1 MTFWLQPSTQH
12 NTQRSFPAL
21 VVTIKDMHFLLNL
34 SHKVASTGRF
44 QTFCIRFAEQ
54 FSPRHKIW
62 TLDPRKHKLAN
73 FGTITRGTFSLCIA
87 TKKRY
92 SESDPSGEF

>member
-1 MTFWLQPSTQH
+1 MLLLQSSAQHTTQKP
-12 NTQRSFPAL
+12 FPAL
-21 VVTIKDMHFLLNL
+21 VVTIKDMHFVLNL

-54 FSPRHKIW
+54 FSIRHKIW
-62 TLDPRKHKLAN
+62 TLDPKRHKLTN
-73 FGTITRGTFSLCIA
+73 FGTITRGTFRLCIA

-92 SESDPSGEF
+92 CHDSAGK